1 MASYRSDLAAEI
13 KERLTARQVIEAY
26 GFHPNRAGYIQ
37 CPFHAG
43 DRHGSLK
50 IYDGDKTGW
59 HCFGCGAGSTVIDFV
74 MKLFNINFRQA
85 CLRLDAD
92 FSLGLTGK
100 RPSAAEISAVLAAR
114 RQEAERKAA
123 ADREYRRKAAEHCYW
138 WQVKKLFEPDNADVD
153 VGYIHP
159 LYAEAIKR
167 LPSLEYWL
175 DEHLGD

>member
-100 RPSAAEISAVLAAR
+100 RPSAAEISAALAAR
-114 RQEAERKAA
+114 RQEAERKLGISARA
-123 ADREYRRKAAEHCYW
+123 FDNAMARVR
-138 WQVKKLFEPDNADVD
+138 KKLRQKNNDAK
-153 VGYIHP
+153 G
-159 LYAEAIKR
+159 
-167 LPSLEYWL
+167 
-175 DEHLGD
+175 

>member
-100 RPSAAEISAVLAAR
+100 MSSAAEISAVLAAR
-114 RQEAERKAA
+114 R
-123 ADREYRRKAAEHCYW
+123 HCYW
-138 WQVKKLFEPDNADVD
+138 WQVKKLFEPDNADAD

>member
-1 MASYRSDLAAEI
+1 
-13 KERLTARQVIEAY
+13 
-26 GFHPNRAGYIQ
+26 
-37 CPFHAG
+37 
-43 DRHGSLK
+43 
-50 IYDGDKTGW
+50 
-59 HCFGCGAGSTVIDFV
+59 

-100 RPSAAEISAVLAAR
+100 MSSAAEISAVLAAR

-138 WQVKKLFEPDNADVD
+138 WQVKKLFEPDNADAD

>member
-1 MASYRSDLAAEI
+1 MASYRSDLATEI

-123 ADREYRRKAAEHCYW
+123 ADCEYRRKAAEHCYW
-138 WQVKKLFEPDNADVD
+138 WQVKKLFEPDTADAD